1 LVAEDPRCSSA
12 NPLFAAVEQPGLG
25 QVLSAAVPMAFA
37 DVPRLHPVAPVLGQ
51 HTEQILAEDLGLGAG
66 EIASLADRGLV
77 TLV

>member
-1 LVAEDPRCSSA
+1 
-12 NPLFAAVEQPGLG
+12 
-25 QVLSAAVPMAFA
+25 MAFA